1 MWKLWKSDSLISR
14 VCCFS
19 LFLSCFIFMFSSL
32 CSKDQLW
39 GGNLKSSQVFSKP
52 LPFPCMVIFSS
63 SSCMCSCFWM
73 PSALVSI
80 SQKGEKK
87 RNKVRR
93 EGSGHLGPLEITSAW
108 GEQLKLGEIQQLPTS
123 FASLWSQSVINNYS
137 TISDI
142 SSRVF
147 CLPLLPQ
154 AVSSCCNNVCI
165 VACCEAEAKGWVV
178 TTVPYFKLTG

>member
-1 MWKLWKSDSLISR
+1 MHGHFLI
-14 VCCFS
+14 
-19 LFLSCFIFMFSSL
+19 FL
-32 CSKDQLW
+32 
-39 GGNLKSSQVFSKP
+39 
-52 LPFPCMVIFSS
+52 
-63 SSCMCSCFWM
+63 CMCSCFWM
-73 PSALVSI
+73 PSALVSV

-87 RNKVRR
+87 EKNKVRR

-108 GEQLKLGEIQQLPTS
+108 GEQLEIGGNTTVANLL

-137 TISDI
+137 TISWYLE
-142 SSRVF
+142 SRVF

-178 TTVPYFKLTG
+178 TTVLRAEIDWLTSIYCPCLPLKVLQL